1 MQTWLKTIPVA
12 MLVMLAGCGGP
23 SAPPGTEVSEAWSPE
38 TPPGASVGAGYM
50 TIRNGTGTDDVVTA
64 MESPV
69 AGSVEAHTMTMDD
82 GMMRMR
88 KVENLEVPAGGTVV
102 LEPGEMHLMLID
114 LKHPL
119 VAGSRYP
126 LTLTFKVAGKVQA
139 DVEVRGS
146 GAPTDDQQ
154 DHPH

>member
-12 MLVMLAGCGGP
+12 ILVLLGGCGGP
-23 SAPPGTEVSEAWSPE
+23 SAPSGIGVSGAWSPE

-50 TIRNGTGTDDVVTA
+50 TIRNGTGTDDVVIA

-69 AGSVEAHTMTMDD
+69 AASIETHTMTMDD

-88 KVENLEVPAGGTVV
+88 KLENLEVPAGETVV
-102 LEPGEMHLMLID
+102 LKPGSMHLMLID
-114 LKHPL
+114 LRNPL
-119 VAGSRYP
+119 AAGERYP
-126 LTLTFKVAGKVQA
+126 LTLTFKVAGKVQT

-146 GAPTDDQQ
+146 GAAAGDHT
-154 DHPH
+154 DHPQ